1 MVPYCGAVAMSQLS
15 DQIGRVVGG
24 RYRLIAPLGSGSSA
38 QVFLA
43 DDVTLQRKVAVKML
57 QPALAS
63 DQHFLEHFRAEAQT
77 VASINHPNVVV
88 VHDSGVDDVPYL
100 VTEYLAGGSLRGLL
114 AAGHRLTPSQ
124 ALVVGLDACRGLG
137 HAHGRGLVHRDL
149 KPANICFGDDGRLRI
164 ADFGLARAL
173 AETGITDHGGDRL
186 VGTMR
191 YAAPEQARGERT
203 GPKADVYALGL
214 VLIEAVTGRVPF
226 AGGDPLAALQAR
238 THGDLEVPEALGPL
252 RPAIERAGRLDPGER
267 ADAEELGIALL
278 AASERLTA
286 PSPLPLVGAL
296 AEAGSTGEAAD
307 ERTRIAPAP
316 APTVA
321 EPEPT
326 GRKGRRARKAAAA
339 EVARAE
345 VHGAEPAT
353 PRRRRWP
360 VVLAVLLAVA
370 ITAGGLVLAQQLRTP
385 TAEVPTLAGR
395 QLDDAQ
401 LLAEQNDWVIDQK
414 KTRRD
419 GTEVGEI
426 ISTDPPPGDRL
437 AEGGTLV
444 VLVSE
449 GNTLTDR
456 PDELVGR
463 PLEEV
468 VLELEQAGL
477 AHRVTEEVHHEEIPA
492 GHVIGTQGE
501 IDAELPKGTVVPLV
515 VSLGPAPRTVPE
527 LPADAGFEKAKA
539 ALDAVQLVAER
550 RDVFSE
556 DVPAGKVVALDPRPG
571 QQAERGAV
579 VVVQVSKGPD
589 RVAVPDL
596 TGMTLDA
603 AEAALRAADL
613 QLGQDCCAS
622 KGTVVGSDPGTGAMV
637 RRGTAVNIFLAR

>member
-1 MVPYCGAVAMSQLS
+1 MSQLS
-15 DQIGRVVGG
+15 DQVGRVVGG
-24 RYRLIAPLGSGSSA
+24 RYRLIAPLGAGSSA

-43 DDVTLQRKVAVKML
+43 DDVTLQRQVAVKML
-57 QPALAS
+57 QPALAA
-63 DQHFLEHFRAEAQT
+63 DQHFLERFRAEAQT
-77 VASINHPNVVV
+77 VASVNHPNVVV

-100 VTEYLAGGSLRGLL
+100 VTEYLAGGSLRGML
-114 AAGHRLTPSQ
+114 AAGHRLTPAQ
-124 ALVVGLDACRGLG
+124 ALVVGLETCRGLA

-149 KPANICFGDDGRLRI
+149 KPANLCFGDDGRLRI

-173 AETGITDHGGDRL
+173 AESGTTDHSDSHL

-238 THGDLEVPEALGPL
+238 THGDLDVPDALGPL
-252 RPAIERAGRLDPGER
+252 RPAIERAGRLDPDER

-286 PSPLPLVGAL
+286 PAPLPLVGAL
-296 AEAGSTGEAAD
+296 AEAEGASESVD
-307 ERTRIAPAP
+307 ERTQIAPAP
-316 APTVA
+316 SVDTDDPAA
-321 EPEPT
+321 GLR
-326 GRKGRRARKAAAA
+326 GRKARKARKAAEA
-339 EVARAE
+339 EAVAVVDAPE
-345 VHGAEPAT
+345 EGPAGA
-353 PRRRRWP
+353 RRRRWP

-370 ITAGGLVLAQQLRTP
+370 ITAGGLILAQQLRTP
-385 TAEVPTLAGR
+385 TAEVPALAGR
-395 QLDDAQ
+395 QIDDAE
-401 LLAEQNDWVIDQK
+401 LIADQNDWIIDEK

-419 GTEVGEI
+419 GTEPGEI
-426 ISTDPPPGDRL
+426 VSTTPPPGDRL

-456 PDELVGR
+456 PAEIVGR

-468 VLELEQAGL
+468 ALELDAAGL
-477 AHRVTEEVHHEEIPA
+477 GHEVAEEVHHEEVPA
-492 GHVIGTQGE
+492 GHVIGTVGE
-501 IDAELPKGTVVPLV
+501 VETSLPRESVVPLS

-527 LPADAGFEKAKA
+527 LPAGAGFGA
-539 ALDAVQLVAER
+539 ARDALAGVQLEVARE
-550 RDVFSE
+550 DVFSE
-556 DVPAGKVVALDPRPG
+556 EVPAGQVVTLDPPSG
-571 QQAERGAV
+571 ATLDRGTT

-596 TGMTLDA
+596 RGMTLDE
-603 AEAALRAADL
+603 AEAALRNADL
-613 QLGQDCCAS
+613 VLGQDCCAS
-622 KGTVVGSDPGTGAMV
+622 RGTVVGSDPGVGTQV
-637 RRGTAVNIFLAR
+637 RRGTSVNIFLAR

>member
-1 MVPYCGAVAMSQLS
+1 MVDQL
-15 DQIGRVVGG
+15 GRVLGG
-24 RYRLIAPLGSGSSA
+24 RYRLIAPIGAGASA

-57 QPALAS
+57 QPALAT
-63 DQHFLEHFRAEAQT
+63 DHHFLERFRAEAQT
-77 VASINHPNVVV
+77 VASVNHPNVVV

-100 VTEYLAGGSLRGLL
+100 VTEYLAGGSLRGML

-124 ALVVGLDACRGLG
+124 ALVVGLDACRGLA

-149 KPANICFGDDGRLRI
+149 KPANLCFGDDGRLRI

-173 AETGITDHGGDRL
+173 AESGTTDHGGGHL

-238 THGDLEVPEALGPL
+238 THGDLEVPDDLGPL
-252 RPAIERAGRLDPGER
+252 RPAIERAGRLDPNER

-286 PSPLPLVGAL
+286 PAPLPLVGAL
-296 AEAGSTGEAAD
+296 AEATGAGESVD
-307 ERTRIAPAP
+307 ERTQIAPAP
-316 APTVA
+316 AEV
-321 EPEPT
+321 PEDDGDRRR
-326 GRKGRRARKAAAA
+326 GRKARKERKAAETGAVAVVDGPDAA
-339 EVARAE
+339 PP
-345 VHGAEPAT
+345 G
-353 PRRRRWP
+353 RRRRWP
-360 VVLAVLLAVA
+360 VVLAVLLAAA

-385 TAEVPTLAGR
+385 TAEVPELAGR
-395 QLDDAQ
+395 QIDEAE
-401 LLAEQNDWVIDQK
+401 LLAAQNDWVIDEK

-419 GTEVGEI
+419 GTEPGEI
-426 ISTDPPPGDRL
+426 VSTTPPPGDRL

-456 PDELVGR
+456 PAELVGR

-477 AHRVTEEVHHEEIPA
+477 GHEVAEEVHDEEVPA
-492 GHVIGTQGE
+492 GHVIGTVGDVE
-501 IDAELPKGTVVPLV
+501 TSLPRGTVVPLS

-527 LPADAGFEKAKA
+527 LPGGAGWGVASE
-539 ALDAVQLVAER
+539 ALAAVQLEASR
-550 RDVFSE
+550 QDVFSE
-556 DVPAGKVVALDPRPG
+556 SVPRGQVVALDPPSG
-571 QQAERGAV
+571 ATLERGSTV
-579 VVVQVSKGPD
+579 TVQVSKGPD

-596 TGMTLDA
+596 RGMTLDQ
-603 AEAALRAADL
+603 AEAALQSAGL

-622 KGTVVGSDPGTGAMV
+622 RGTVVGSDPGAGTRV
-637 RRGTAVNIFLAR
+637 RRGTAVNVFLAR

>member
-1 MVPYCGAVAMSQLS
+1 MSQLS
-15 DQIGRVVGG
+15 DQLGRVVGG
-24 RYRLIAPLGSGSSA
+24 RYRLIAPLGLGSSA

-77 VASINHPNVVV
+77 VASVSHPNIVV

-124 ALVVGLDACRGLG
+124 ALVIGLDACRGLA

-149 KPANICFGDDGRLRI
+149 KPANLCFGDDGRLRI

-173 AETGITDHGGDRL
+173 AETGITDHGGHV

-226 AGGDPLAALQAR
+226 AGGDPIAALQAR

-252 RPAIERAGRLDPGER
+252 RPAIERAGRLDPDER

-286 PSPLPLVGAL
+286 PAPLPLVGAL
-296 AEAGSTGEAAD
+296 VEAGATGEDAD
-307 ERTRIAPAP
+307 ERTQIAPAP
-316 APTVA
+316 GDRPAADGEA
-321 EPEPT
+321 E
-326 GRKGRRARKAAAA
+326 GRKGRRARKAAAKA
-339 EVARAE
+339 EAVA
-345 VHGAEPAT
+345 AT
-353 PRRRRWP
+353 GVAAAPERRRRWP
-360 VVLAVLLAVA
+360 VVVAVLLAAA
-370 ITAGGLVLAQQLRTP
+370 IAAGGVFLAQQLRTP
-385 TAEVPTLAGR
+385 TAEVPDLAGR
-395 QLDDAQ
+395 QIDDAE
-401 LLAEQNDWVIDQK
+401 LLAEQNDWVIDEK
-414 KTRRD
+414 RTRRD
-419 GTEVGEI
+419 ETVPGEI
-426 ISTDPPPGDRL
+426 VSTDPPPGDRL

-456 PDELVGR
+456 PADLVGR

-468 VLELEQAGL
+468 VLELERAGL
-477 AHRVTEEVHHEEIPA
+477 THAVAEETHDEEVPA
-492 GHVIGTQGE
+492 GHVVGTAGE
-501 IDAELPKGTVVPLV
+501 VDAELPKGSVVPLV

-527 LPADAGFEKAKA
+527 LAAGAGFGA
-539 ALDAVQLVAER
+539 ARDALAAVQLEASRE
-550 RDVFSE
+550 DVFSE
-556 DVPAGKVVALDPRPG
+556 TVPRGQVVAMEPG
-571 QQAERGAV
+571 PGTEVERGSTI
-579 VVVQVSKGPD
+579 VVQVSRGPD
-589 RVAVPDL
+589 LVAVPDL
-596 TGMTLDA
+596 AGMTLDQ
-603 AEAALRAADL
+603 AEAALVAAGL
-613 QLGQDCCAS
+613 ELGQDCCAS
-622 KGTVVGSDPGTGAMV
+622 NGRVVGSDPGAGAQV

>member
-1 MVPYCGAVAMSQLS
+1 MSQLS

-24 RYRLIAPLGSGSSA
+24 RYRLIAPLGLGSSA

-63 DQHFLEHFRAEAQT
+63 DQHFLERFRAEAQT
-77 VASINHPNVVV
+77 VASVNHPNVVV

-100 VTEYLAGGSLRGLL
+100 VTEYLSGGSLRGLL

-124 ALVVGLDACRGLG
+124 ALVVGLDACRGLA

-149 KPANICFGDDGRLRI
+149 KPANLCFGDDGRLRI

-173 AETGITDHGGDRL
+173 AETGITDHGGTHL

-226 AGGDPLAALQAR
+226 AGGDPIAALQAR
-238 THGDLEVPEALGPL
+238 TLSDLEVPDALGPL
-252 RPAIERAGRLDPGER
+252 RPAIERAGRLDPDER

-286 PSPLPLVGAL
+286 PAPLPLVGAL
-296 AEAGSTGEAAD
+296 AEAGGAGETDD
-307 ERTRIAPAP
+307 ERTQIAPAP
-316 APTVA
+316 AAEA
-321 EPEPT
+321 EPE
-326 GRKGRRARKAAAA
+326 GRKGRRARKAAKA
-339 EVARAE
+339 EATVT
-345 VHGAEPAT
+345 AEPA
-353 PRRRRWP
+353 PSPARRRRWP
-360 VVLAVLLAVA
+360 VVLAVLLAMA
-370 ITAGGLVLAQQLRTP
+370 MTAGGLFLAQELRTP
-385 TAEVPTLAGR
+385 TAEVPQLAGR
-395 QLDDAQ
+395 QLDDAE
-401 LLAEQNDWVIDQK
+401 LLAEQNGWIVDAK

-419 GTEVGEI
+419 DTEPGEI
-426 ISTDPPPGDRL
+426 VSTAPPPGDRL

-456 PDELVGR
+456 PADLVGR

-468 VLELEQAGL
+468 ALELEGAGL
-477 AHRVTEEVHHEEIPA
+477 AHEVAEETHHEEVPA
-492 GHVIGTQGE
+492 GHVIGTAGDV
-501 IDAELPKGTVVPLV
+501 DATLPKGSIVPLV
-515 VSLGPAPRTVPE
+515 VSLGPAPRTVPS
-527 LPADAGFEKAKA
+527 LAGGAGFGA
-539 ALDAVQLVAER
+539 AEEALAAVQLAVAR

-556 DVPAGKVVALDPRPG
+556 TVPRGQVISLQPAPG
-571 QQAERGAV
+571 TQVERGSE

-589 RVAVPDL
+589 LVAVPDL
-596 TGMTLDA
+596 GGMTLDQ
-603 AEAALRAADL
+603 AEAALLAADL
-613 QLGQDCCAS
+613 KLGQDCCAS
-622 KGTVVGSDPGTGAMV
+622 NGRVVGSDPGAGAQV

>member
-1 MVPYCGAVAMSQLS
+1 MSQLS

-24 RYRLIAPLGSGSSA
+24 RYRLIAPLGLGSSA

-43 DDVTLQRKVAVKML
+43 DDVTLQRKVAIKML

-63 DQHFLEHFRAEAQT
+63 DQHFLERFRAEAQT

-88 VHDSGVDDVPYL
+88 VHDSGVDGVPYL
-100 VTEYLAGGSLRGLL
+100 VTEYLAGGTLRGML
-114 AAGHRLTPSQ
+114 AAGHRLSQSQ
-124 ALVVGLDACRGLG
+124 ALVVGLDTCRGLT

-173 AETGITDHGGDRL
+173 AETGITDHGGEI

-226 AGGDPLAALQAR
+226 AGGDPVAALQAR
-238 THGDLEVPEALGPL
+238 THGDLEVPDALGPL
-252 RPAIERAGRLDPGER
+252 RPAIERAGRLDPEER

-278 AASERLTA
+278 AASERLSA
-286 PSPLPLVGAL
+286 PAPLPLIGAL
-296 AEAGSTGEAAD
+296 AEASGTGEALD
-307 ERTRIAPAP
+307 ERTQIAPAP
-316 APTVA
+316 GDS
-321 EPEPT
+321 EPDADDVVP
-326 GRKGRRARKAAAA
+326 KGRRARKVERAAPAAAA
-339 EVARAE
+339 AGSDDDERV
-345 VHGAEPAT
+345 GG
-353 PRRRRWP
+353 RRWP

-370 ITAGGLVLAQQLRTP
+370 ITAGGLFLAQQLRTP
-385 TAEVPTLAGR
+385 TAEVPDLVGR
-395 QLDDAQ
+395 QIDDAE
-401 LLAEQNDWVIDQK
+401 LLAEQNEWVIDEK
-414 KTRRD
+414 KTRQD

-426 ISTDPPPGDRL
+426 VSTDPPPGDRV

-456 PDELVGR
+456 PAELVGR

-468 VLELEQAGL
+468 VLELERAGL
-477 AHRVTEEVHHEEIPA
+477 EHEVAEEAHDEDVPA
-492 GHVIGTQGE
+492 GHVIGTAGE
-501 IDAELPKGTVVPLV
+501 VDTELPRGTVVPLV

-527 LPADAGFEKAKA
+527 LPAGAGFGA
-539 ALDAVQLVAER
+539 AEEAITGVQLTVSR
-550 RDVFSE
+550 QDVFSE
-556 DVPAGKVVALDPRPG
+556 TVPKGEVVALEPPSG
-571 QQAERGAV
+571 TRGLDRGSQ

-596 TGMTLDA
+596 RGMTLDE
-603 AEAALRAADL
+603 AEAALRSADL
-613 QLGQDCCAS
+613 ELGQDCCAS
-622 KGTVVGSDPGTGAMV
+622 RGTVVGSDPGPGTPV
-637 RRGTAVNIFLAR
+637 RRGTAINVFLAR